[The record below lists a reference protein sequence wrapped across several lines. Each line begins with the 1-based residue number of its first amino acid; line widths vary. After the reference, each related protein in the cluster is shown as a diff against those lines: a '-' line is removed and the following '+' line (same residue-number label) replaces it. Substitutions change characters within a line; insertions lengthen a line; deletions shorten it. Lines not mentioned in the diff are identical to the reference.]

1 MLILYSIAIYIMW
14 KGRHCLSANWAH
26 GRFWHMIQN
35 GVGCGAKYVNG
46 DGSKDVELIAIKKR
60 TKGQLYKGLSL
71 SEDND
76 DATLATATNICSD

>member
-14 KGRHCLSANWAH
+14 KGRHCLSDWAH
-26 GRFWHMIQN
+26 GRFRHMIQN

-76 DATLATATNICSD
+76 DATIATATNICSD